1 MTIGKGILLI
11 ISGPSGAGK
20 GTVVSKLKEKSGYS
34 LSISATTRKP
44 RQNEIDGVHY
54 FFKSK
59 EEFEKMIEDK
69 KLLEYADFC
78 GNYYGTPTDF
88 VNKRIENNKT
98 VILEIEIQGALQV
111 KSIYPEA
118 VLIFL
123 TPPSMDELEKR
134 LVGRATETPEKIEL
148 RLKRAVEEI
157 DNIDKYDYIVIN
169 DSVERAVVDIEH
181 IVKAEKMKAKRNLNL
196 KEILIDY
203 SKSI

>member
-1 MTIGKGILLI
+1 MINGKGILLI

-88 VNKRIENNKT
+88 VNERIENNKT

-181 IVKAEKMKAKRNLNL
+181 IVNAEKMKAKRNLNL
-196 KEILIDY
+196 KELLIDY

>member
-1 MTIGKGILLI
+1 
-11 ISGPSGAGK
+11 
-20 GTVVSKLKEKSGYS
+20 
-34 LSISATTRKP
+34 
-44 RQNEIDGVHY
+44 
-54 FFKSK
+54 
-59 EEFEKMIEDK
+59 MIEDK

-88 VNKRIENNKT
+88 VNERIENNKT

-181 IVKAEKMKAKRNLNL
+181 IVNAEKMKAKRNLNL

>member
-1 MTIGKGILLI
+1 MTNGQGILLI

-181 IVKAEKMKAKRNLNL
+181 IVNAEKMKAKRNLNL